1 MYTVVGANGE
11 KLKGCKSLSSAKKLA
26 DKENGVVLENGKQVY
41 PAITESHTTAET
53 AEAPEATATPSIPEL
68 DSEAKEK
75 ALVDDV
81 DDAESIKPV
90 APIKPTSTTQ
100 GDVSSEETGE
110 ETVAEPEAS
119 GDEEIVETE
128 PRFTKAKSFQLSA
141 WLPTFNVSNQ
151 FSPLPKILGNFHRI
165 LFSAP
170 IAMEFAQSIIK
181 PGSVFVGS
189 KCLTL
194 GCRHDQPVGQP
205 LSLALRE

>member
-81 DDAESIKPV
+81 DDVDDAEAVKTV
-90 APIKPTSTTQ
+90 EPIKPAESKSYRLKALMNVRKSPSLKSEIIAHAEANTVVKVIEVKN
-100 GDVSSEETGE
+100 DWMKVSWYDGFAYILYGSGKF
-110 ETVAEPEAS
+110 AEAAR
-119 GDEEIVETE
+119 G
-128 PRFTKAKSFQLSA
+128 
-141 WLPTFNVSNQ
+141 
-151 FSPLPKILGNFHRI
+151 
-165 LFSAP
+165 
-170 IAMEFAQSIIK
+170 
-181 PGSVFVGS
+181 
-189 KCLTL
+189 
-194 GCRHDQPVGQP
+194 
-205 LSLALRE
+205 

>member
-90 APIKPTSTTQ
+90 APIKPVESKSYRLKALMNVRKSPSLKSEIIAHAEANTVVKVIEVKN
-100 GDVSSEETGE
+100 DWMKVSWYDGFAYILYGSGKF
-110 ETVAEPEAS
+110 AEAAR
-119 GDEEIVETE
+119 G
-128 PRFTKAKSFQLSA
+128 
-141 WLPTFNVSNQ
+141 
-151 FSPLPKILGNFHRI
+151 
-165 LFSAP
+165 
-170 IAMEFAQSIIK
+170 
-181 PGSVFVGS
+181 
-189 KCLTL
+189 
-194 GCRHDQPVGQP
+194 
-205 LSLALRE
+205 